1 MAIADFRRQLEGFG
15 LTTANILYRMP
26 DHPDILQNYI
36 WQQHDL
42 HPHFPELKK
51 FLDFWTRELDGLL
64 YSVTV
69 AHARLIKPAEF
80 KAVGAEF
87 RLNRRCGRGNDRR
100 RPRRPGSGSSARSG
114 RSDPAAMW
122 LEVRRSAQPKR

>member
-1 MAIADFRRQLEGFG
+1 MVSVDFRRQLEGFG

-26 DHPDILQNYI
+26 DHPGILQNYI

-42 HPHFPELKK
+42 HPEFPELKK
-51 FLDFWTRELDGLL
+51 FLGFWTRELDGLL

-80 KAVGAEF
+80 RAVEGEF
-87 RLNRRCGRGNDRR
+87 RLN
-100 RPRRPGSGSSARSG
+100 
-114 RSDPAAMW
+114 
-122 LEVRRSAQPKR
+122 